1 MFSYGKAELAMQ
13 IHTFLSRVGVIN
25 FGVYQRAPMAPL
37 SPNRRR
43 RRIVIIGGGVA
54 GLSAARQMDSFG
66 FDVIVLE
73 GRNRVG
79 GRVTTYEHG
88 RYKADLG
95 AMVITGL
102 GGKFHSRARQNGR
115 AWASRGVGG
124 QESLRR
130 GQAGK
135 RVCEVIAPT
144 RCMGPAD
151 HGACAQARC
160 AEPDRSY
167 LIAVADPLPLFLISG
182 HRRQSTVH
190 GL

>member
-1 MFSYGKAELAMQ
+1 MQ

-43 RRIVIIGGGVA
+43 RRIVIIGGGVS

-79 GRVTTYEHG
+79 GRVETYEHG

-102 GGKFHSRARQNGR
+102 GGKWGAWRPPQRMPSTSGRCRIVGDLLLWLTSSRWSQFWSQEATHC
-115 AWASRGVGG
+115 SR
-124 QESLRR
+124 S
-130 GQAGK
+130 ANK
-135 RVCEVIAPT
+135 SI
-144 RCMGPAD
+144 
-151 HGACAQARC
+151 
-160 AEPDRSY
+160 
-167 LIAVADPLPLFLISG
+167 
-182 HRRQSTVH
+182 
-190 GL
+190 

>member
-1 MFSYGKAELAMQ
+1 MAHERGTLPPYGEAELAMQ

-43 RRIVIIGGGVA
+43 RRIVIIGGGVS

-79 GRVTTYEHG
+79 GRVETYEHG

-102 GGKFHSRARQNGR
+102 GGK
-115 AWASRGVGG
+115 W
-124 QESLRR
+124 
-130 GQAGK
+130 
-135 RVCEVIAPT
+135 
-144 RCMGPAD
+144 
-151 HGACAQARC
+151 GA
-160 AEPDRSY
+160 
-167 LIAVADPLPLFLISG
+167 
-182 HRRQSTVH
+182 
-190 GL
+190 